1 MTDTD
6 LERRLEGLFSD
17 GGPEAETE
25 GAGAAGAE
33 AGLEKAIAD
42 LLAGAP
48 EAEAEAAGAP
58 GTATAGPSTA
68 VAATLLGVE
77 TTPDVAMRPMP
88 VKPAAV
94 GPLYPAAYTRE
105 GKEALKP
112 PPPMPPAAGVR
123 RWVHRITRDVRPGE
137 PRLSTRSIM
146 LHNATTIGGVLLFLL
161 LTGLILRDPLA
172 WSGNRTL
179 YLAGYG
185 AGVLVTLIQWL
196 FSFSLSRTIREA
208 GKKNAAAAHL
218 QTLLKERADEL
229 ATANALLQKSTLQLR
244 TAVQISQAT
253 AAVLDPHELMQ
264 QAVSLMRERFDLHY
278 VGLFVVDQ
286 SGQWATLRAGSGE
299 AGQRML
305 AQGTRIEVG
314 SASALG
320 WSMASA
326 QARVASGLDI
336 ISRQSLV
343 EASPLLAE
351 TRSKV
356 ALPLSSRGRVI
367 GALDVHST
375 DLEAFSEEDIA
386 VLQAVADQI
395 AVALDNAETFAQI
408 QAKLD
413 ELEASQKRAVRERW
427 LDALATQAGSS
438 YERTRPGLTP
448 LDDATTSGASNILS
462 QAVEQAQERG
472 EVVARSGAGG
482 ETRGQGDG
490 ETRGQGEG
498 QAASGAEAVLVA
510 PISLRGEIMGALGL
524 HEPEGKH
531 WWTDDEIALVEAVAD
546 QMALAIE
553 NARLLADTRQRAERE
568 RLIAD
573 VSAQVRASTDVNTI
587 LRTAIRELG
596 RSLRASDGLI
606 RLGVG
611 GGGYTEGG
619 GEEPSEDKGVEG
631 YDGAGA

>member
-6 LERRLEGLFSD
+6 LESRLEGLFSD
-17 GGPEAETE
+17 SGPEAEAE
-25 GAGAAGAE
+25 GAGAPGTGTAGAQ
-33 AGLEKAIAD
+33 ARLEKAIAD

-48 EAEAEAAGAP
+48 EAEGEGER
-58 GTATAGPSTA
+58 GRGGEGETRSGGA
-68 VAATLLGVE
+68 VAATLLGLE
-77 TTPDVAMRPMP
+77 TTPDVPI
-88 VKPAAV
+88 
-94 GPLYPAAYTRE
+94 
-105 GKEALKP
+105 
-112 PPPMPPAAGVR
+112 PPAAGVL
-123 RWVHRITRDVRPGE
+123 TRDVRPGE
-137 PRLSTRSIM
+137 PRLSTRSM
-146 LHNATTIGGVLLFLL
+146 VLHNATTIGGVLLFLL

-172 WSGNRTL
+172 WSGLRTL

-196 FSFSLSRTIREA
+196 FSFSLSRTIWEA

-218 QTLLKERADEL
+218 ETLLKERADEL

-244 TAVQISQAT
+244 TAVQICQAT

-264 QAVSLMRERFDLHY
+264 QAVSLMRERFDLYY
-278 VGLFVVDQ
+278 VGLFLIDP

-299 AGQRML
+299 AGERML

-336 ISRQSLV
+336 TSRQSLV

-356 ALPLSSRGRVI
+356 ALPLRSRGRVI

-386 VLQAVADQI
+386 VHQAVADQI

-448 LDDATTSGASNILS
+448 LDDATTCGASNILS
-462 QAVEQAQERG
+462 QAVEQAQVRG

-482 ETRGQGDG
+482 ETRGQG
-490 ETRGQGEG
+490 EG
-498 QAASGAEAVLVA
+498 QAGNGTGQAVLVA

-596 RSLRASDGLI
+596 RALRASDGLI

-611 GGGYTEGG
+611 GGGYTEVG
-619 GEEPSEDKGVEG
+619 GEEPSEDKGVEE

>member
-17 GGPEAETE
+17 SGPEVEAE
-25 GAGAAGAE
+25 GAGAAGA
-33 AGLEKAIAD
+33 AGAPGTAAVTAGAQARLEKAVAD

-48 EAEAEAAGAP
+48 EAEAEAP
-58 GTATAGPSTA
+58 GPAGPSTA

-77 TTPDVAMRPMP
+77 TTPDVPI
-88 VKPAAV
+88 
-94 GPLYPAAYTRE
+94 
-105 GKEALKP
+105 
-112 PPPMPPAAGVR
+112 PPAAGVL
-123 RWVHRITRDVRPGE
+123 TRDVRPGE
-137 PRLSTRSIM
+137 PRLSTRSIV

-286 SGQWATLRAGSGE
+286 SGQWATLRAGTGE

-482 ETRGQGDG
+482 ETRGQG
-490 ETRGQGEG
+490 EG
-498 QAASGAEAVLVA
+498 QAGNGTGQAVLVA

>member
-1 MTDTD
+1 
-6 LERRLEGLFSD
+6 
-17 GGPEAETE
+17 
-25 GAGAAGAE
+25 
-33 AGLEKAIAD
+33 
-42 LLAGAP
+42 
-48 EAEAEAAGAP
+48 
-58 GTATAGPSTA
+58 
-68 VAATLLGVE
+68 
-77 TTPDVAMRPMP
+77 
-88 VKPAAV
+88 
-94 GPLYPAAYTRE
+94 
-105 GKEALKP
+105 
-112 PPPMPPAAGVR
+112 
-123 RWVHRITRDVRPGE
+123 
-137 PRLSTRSIM
+137 
-146 LHNATTIGGVLLFLL
+146 
-161 LTGLILRDPLA
+161 
-172 WSGNRTL
+172 TL

-218 QTLLKERADEL
+218 ETLLKERADEL

-286 SGQWATLRAGSGE
+286 SGQWATLRAGTGE

-386 VLQAVADQI
+386 VLQTVADQI

-498 QAASGAEAVLVA
+498 QAGNGTGQAGNGTGQAVLVA